1 MVVVVV
7 AVVVASAPAVGVVGV
22 IAGAAAAGYDA
33 TVVFVVVIVIVVVVD
48 QAEADILYLPP
59 PLVTALRA
67 FLAKAMPPIP
77 RQQLEDLVLFRR
89 RREVHRRAGR
99 VVLVADVDV

>member
-59 PLVTALRA
+59 LVTALRA

-77 RQQLEDLVLFRR
+77 RQQIDDLVFFRR

-99 VVLVADVDV
+99 VVLVAEVDV